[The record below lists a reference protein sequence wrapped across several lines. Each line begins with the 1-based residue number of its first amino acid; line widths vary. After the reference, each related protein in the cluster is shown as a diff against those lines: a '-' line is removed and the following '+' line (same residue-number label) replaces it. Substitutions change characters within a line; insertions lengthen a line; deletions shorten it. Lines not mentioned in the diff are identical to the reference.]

1 MSEPTRPETS
11 PLRTTDWLFLVYL
24 VIPFLQPFF
33 SPGDPLGEWLIA
45 CGFVGAFLPIFVGG
59 VLRPERSRLWAVLT
73 TVLAVAG
80 TPFNTGLS
88 ILFVYAAAFVA
99 AVETRRDALRWL
111 AGLTLVLGVL
121 GVVSVVPL
129 PWRLWG
135 LLPSLLFI
143 WIIGIIQIEG
153 SEKGREAAELRMRN
167 ARVEY
172 LATVSERERIAR
184 DLHDLLGHSLTAV
197 VVRAQLVQQLVAVD
211 TDRARDEAGEIEHI
225 ARDALAEVRSTLG
238 GWRQASLDDELD
250 SARGTLASVGVELT
264 VHQDLDRPL
273 VGSVEHALA
282 LALREAVTNVARHAR
297 ARTCHISADVEHGQL
312 RLVVADDGRGG
323 FAREGNGLSGIRERV
338 TALGGTV
345 ERTGTAGTTIAISVP
360 VEVAL

>member
-1 MSEPTRPETS
+1 MSEPTRPQKS
-11 PLRTTDWLFLVYL
+11 PWRTMDWLFLVYL
-24 VIPFLQPFF
+24 VIPFFQPIF
-33 SPGDPLGEWLIA
+33 SPENPPGEWLLA
-45 CGFVGAFLPIFVGG
+45 AGFVGAFLPVFVAG
-59 VLRPERSRLWAVLT
+59 VLRPERSRLLAVLT
-73 TVLAVAG
+73 TLLGVAG

-88 ILFVYAAAFVA
+88 ILFVYAAAFA
-99 AVETRRDALRWL
+99 ASVETRRVALRWL
-111 AGLTLVLGVL
+111 AALTVILGVL
-121 GVVSVVPL
+121 GVVSLVPL

-143 WIIGIIQIEG
+143 WVIGFIQIEG

-167 ARVEY
+167 ARVEH

-197 VVRAQLVQQLVAVD
+197 VVRAQLVRQLVPAD
-211 TDRARDEAGEIEHI
+211 PDKARTEAAEIEQI
-225 ARDALAEVRSTLG
+225 ARNALSEVRSTLG
-238 GWRQASLDDELD
+238 GWRQASLDDELE
-250 SARGTLASVGVELT
+250 SARATLASMGVELT
-264 VHQDLDRPL
+264 VHQDDALTL

-297 ARTCHISADVEHGQL
+297 ARTCHVRVGVENGEL

-323 FAREGNGLSGIRERV
+323 HAREGNGLAGIRERV

-345 ERTGTAGTTIAISVP
+345 DRTGTVGTTITIAVP
-360 VEVAL
+360 AEVAL